1 MPLHNS
7 SIVSAAGML
16 GVSVDELASW
26 VEQVNP
32 SKGKTPACRWKDL
45 EEVESEVQKTLEAA
59 NPLLAQRYRMVSF
72 VAARLYR

>member
-1 MPLHNS
+1 
-7 SIVSAAGML
+7 ML

-32 SKGKTPACRWKDL
+32 SKGKTLARRWKDL
-45 EEVESEVQKTLEAA
+45 EEVESEVQKTLEST